1 MSRLITR
8 NYSTS
13 PKVPMGIQGSTWT
26 PSSQMQGFGA
36 GPSSFQ
42 RTRIEKPLK
51 IDKILTKMPIFGRFR
66 SSKSFKLWWL
76 STNPLILSW
85 GGPSQPPDTHEYTE
99 GIGVVL
105 SNESTK
111 LDVIPVS
118 VSQSFQV
125 SHGSQASQGC
135 HGSQGSQGSQG
146 FQASQAG

>member
-1 MSRLITR
+1 
-8 NYSTS
+8 
-13 PKVPMGIQGSTWT
+13 MGIQGSTWT

-42 RTRIEKPLK
+42 RTRIEK
-51 IDKILTKMPIFGRFR
+51 
-66 SSKSFKLWWL
+66 
-76 STNPLILSW
+76 
-85 GGPSQPPDTHEYTE
+85 PPDTHEYTE